1 VDGRKIV
8 IQTYIN
14 LVKKGNMTLSEVPKR
29 YREEV
34 RVALLGEK

>member
-1 VDGRKIV
+1 MDGYKIV
-8 IQTYIN
+8 IQTY
-14 LVKKGNMTLSEVPKR
+14 VKLILKGNMTLSEVPQR